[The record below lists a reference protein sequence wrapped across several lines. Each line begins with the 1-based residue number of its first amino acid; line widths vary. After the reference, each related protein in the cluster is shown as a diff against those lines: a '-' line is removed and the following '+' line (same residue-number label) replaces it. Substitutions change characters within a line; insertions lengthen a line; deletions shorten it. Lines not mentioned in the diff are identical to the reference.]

1 MFFGVSFFKTS
12 TFINKAPV
20 SKLSPGET
28 KISFITPVS
37 SAGISMDALSDSN
50 TNNVSS
56 LETVSPTDTTT
67 SLTSAPSIPSPKSGN
82 SISLTIVLPYTL
94 MGFGFSGSRWYL
106 SITFSTTPISIL
118 FSFASAL
125 IAVRTI

>member
-1 MFFGVSFFKTS
+1 MFFAVSFFETS
-12 TFINKAPV
+12 TLINKAPV

-28 KISFITPVS
+28 KISFITPAS
-37 SAGISMDALSDSN
+37 SAGISMEALSDSN

-82 SISLTIVLPYTL
+82 SISLTIMLSYTL
-94 MGFGFSGSRWYL
+94 MGFGFSGSR
-106 SITFSTTPISIL
+106 
-118 FSFASAL
+118 
-125 IAVRTI
+125 